1 MLTLG
6 MDTSSASLNLALVED
21 KKILGK
27 ITLNGE
33 KNHSVTL
40 MPALENL
47 MATLQ
52 LKPAALQKIV
62 VTQGPGSYTGLRI
75 GVTLA
80 KTLAWTLKTDLVG
93 ISTIEALAAYKKEAG
108 LVVPLMDARR
118 DNVYTG
124 LYERKDDK
132 LQVVIA
138 DFHTSF
144 TTWLETLKE
153 LQQPLLFLG
162 ETEKFAER
170 IQAAGFKVNAFPET
184 DLIDAAALAFLG
196 AEQPGVLDIH
206 QFVPAYLKLV
216 EAEEK
221 WQKAHPG
228 ETHENYVEK
237 V

>member
-6 MDTSSASLNLALVED
+6 MDTSSSSLNIALVED

-52 LKPAALQKIV
+52 LPPTALQKIV
-62 VTQGPGSYTGLRI
+62 VAKGPGSYTGLRI

-80 KTLAWTLKTDLVG
+80 KTLAWTLNIELVG
-93 ISTIEALAAYKKEAG
+93 VSTLEAMAAGKKEAG

-118 DNVYTG
+118 DNVYTA
-124 LYERKDDK
+124 LYERKNGELK
-132 LQVVIA
+132 KVIG

-144 TTWLETLKE
+144 ETWLETLKD
-153 LQQPLLFLG
+153 LHQPLIFLG
-162 ETEKFAER
+162 ETKKFSER
-170 IQAAGFKVNAFPET
+170 IQKAGFTVNSFPEV
-184 DLIDAAALAFLG
+184 DLIDPATLAFLG
-196 AEQPGVLDIH
+196 AERKGVADINN
-206 QFVPAYLKLV
+206 FVPEYLKLV